1 MNEKYKNLA
10 SNMVVFAV
18 GNAFS
23 KAIQF
28 VLLPVYTAYM
38 TEAAYGMG
46 ELLSGLTQLVYPVIT
61 LCLYE
66 ALFRFV
72 LDRDGNP
79 KVIFSTVMLLVCA
92 LIPFALVVGLLL
104 EIVINAESSFLCALL
119 SVTSALR
126 LCFMNFARG
135 LGAVKRFA
143 LSGILNTMALLGGAL
158 VFICSLGMGA
168 SGYLLNYVVADIFTV
183 VFLFATCKIWKYISV
198 RSFSKPLL
206 RDMLQYSL
214 PLLPNALFWW
224 FTSVFN
230 RYIVL
235 FFCGSSI
242 AGLYAAAGKLPSLV
256 NFLSTI
262 FQQAWQ
268 ISATQ
273 EYESDDN
280 EGAFYSKTFAAF
292 SFVMFLGTSLL
303 LACVYPLSLLL
314 LRDGFF
320 DAWTLGPGL
329 VLAAAT
335 TCFTAFFTT
344 FFNAAKETVP
354 IFKSTVLGAIVNV
367 VTCLG
372 LVFLFGVWGA
382 VVASI
387 IAQVVILIY
396 RVYSSRRLVSL
407 DVDAPALVVGVA
419 VIFLQTFAQSVWA
432 ANGVPFAAILFCVL
446 LLAYLRHYRSA
457 ISSLA
462 AGVRQS
468 VFRKR

>member
-10 SNMVVFAV
+10 SNTVVFAV

-158 VFICSLGMGA
+158 VFGNG
-168 SGYLLNYVVADIFTV
+168 
-183 VFLFATCKIWKYISV
+183 
-198 RSFSKPLL
+198 SF
-206 RDMLQYSL
+206 R
-214 PLLPNALFWW
+214 
-224 FTSVFN
+224 
-230 RYIVL
+230 
-235 FFCGSSI
+235 
-242 AGLYAAAGKLPSLV
+242 
-256 NFLSTI
+256 LS
-262 FQQAWQ
+262 A
-268 ISATQ
+268 
-273 EYESDDN
+273 
-280 EGAFYSKTFAAF
+280 
-292 SFVMFLGTSLL
+292 
-303 LACVYPLSLLL
+303 
-314 LRDGFF
+314 
-320 DAWTLGPGL
+320 
-329 VLAAAT
+329 
-335 TCFTAFFTT
+335 
-344 FFNAAKETVP
+344 
-354 IFKSTVLGAIVNV
+354 
-367 VTCLG
+367 
-372 LVFLFGVWGA
+372 
-382 VVASI
+382 
-387 IAQVVILIY
+387 
-396 RVYSSRRLVSL
+396 
-407 DVDAPALVVGVA
+407 
-419 VIFLQTFAQSVWA
+419 
-432 ANGVPFAAILFCVL
+432 
-446 LLAYLRHYRSA
+446 
-457 ISSLA
+457 
-462 AGVRQS
+462 
-468 VFRKR
+468 